1 MLERIRCDHERI
13 AQLLS
18 NLVSNAISH
27 GDPQSPVEV
36 TAGVRGDLFLLS
48 VTNQGEPIPESV
60 RSQLFLPYSRPITDE
75 PQAGLGLGLYIA
87 SEIALAH
94 GGTLEVCSTQ
104 EQGTA
109 FTFRMPL
116 KSA

>member
-1 MLERIRCDHERI
+1 VRTPTIRAC
-13 AQLLS
+13 
-18 NLVSNAISH
+18 SH
-27 GDPQSPVEV
+27 KDQWV
-36 TAGVRGDLFLLS
+36 TCKREQ
-48 VTNQGEPIPESV
+48 T
-60 RSQLFLPYSRPITDE
+60 
-75 PQAGLGLGLYIA
+75 LGLGLYIA